1 MRHSLQGA
9 VQRAPFFLAA
19 SLLVS
24 TSFIPA
30 NAVSTPNDSASYA
43 HTVSER
49 SDDSASAVAPLS
61 DDVLNADPQASVVAG
76 QEGENPG
83 AIPEG
88 DPRVITYWTT
98 ERMENAIPAD
108 NVEDPQQEINNA
120 VSQME
125 TEEQNPE
132 VVSQE
137 ETNESG
143 EEYTPQTLTQEADE
157 PETTA
162 ESVDPVLPEQKDA
175 RNGVQLQGASKVTNF
190 SHTNGKISTPMPV
203 TVKTMYAPVRQS
215 TLPPSVPW

>member
-76 QEGENPG
+76 QEGGESG
-83 AIPEG
+83 AIPE
-88 DPRVITYWTT
+88 
-98 ERMENAIPAD
+98 
-108 NVEDPQQEINNA
+108 
-120 VSQME
+120 E
-125 TEEQNPE
+125 TR
-132 VVSQE
+132 
-137 ETNESG
+137 ES
-143 EEYTPQTLTQEADE
+143 
-157 PETTA
+157 
-162 ESVDPVLPEQKDA
+162 LPIG
-175 RNGVQLQGASKVTNF
+175 R
-190 SHTNGKISTPMPV
+190 
-203 TVKTMYAPVRQS
+203 
-215 TLPPSVPW
+215 PSVWKTLFLQIT